1 MQLNLNFNAL
11 TKLKDW
17 WQTVKSNFEI
27 IQTECTATRTIAEN
41 ACTPEQAQEYLA
53 ELVNSNAE
61 YLAAITA
68 FKNLYEE
75 SGDSTAALEEIFGE
89 RVSLTEYN
97 THKNNANIHHTHTNK
112 DILDGITADKIS
124 KWNNKSDVVF
134 GVYTGDGTAERTI
147 NLGFRP
153 TAVEVYKKDGTQKGM
168 PSGSYTQYMGGFA
181 IDGYNCSTG
190 SDNCIEIVS
199 DGFKIFYAG
208 YETARTN
215 ENNTTYYFIAYKN
228 GEIMVI
234 E

>member
-27 IQTECTATRTIAEN
+27 IQSECTATRAIAEN

-75 SGDSTAALEEIFGE
+75 SGNSTAALEEIFGE

-97 THKNNANIHHTHTNK
+97 THKNNTSIHHTHTNK

-134 GVYTGDGTAERTI
+134 GVYTGDGTTGRTI
-147 NLGFRP
+147 NLGFKP
-153 TAVEVYKKDGTQKGM
+153 VAVEVYCNNGTQGN
-168 PSGSYTQYMGGFA
+168 SYGVNYYCYGGLA
-181 IDGYNCSTG
+181 LSGYNCRPSEIPG
-190 SDNCIEIVS
+190 IEIC
-199 DGFKIFYAG
+199 DTGFKVSRSGDIY
-208 YETARTN
+208 TN
-215 ENNTTYYFIAYKN
+215 TGNQKYYFIAYKN